1 MNIKLIR
8 KKAGEVAAD
17 VVVVAVREGHEL
29 TGAVA
34 RFPQMLRAAVTARA
48 RRVNFKGKV
57 ASTLSVQSDGC
68 DFVLVGVGDGAAGE
82 NWRRAASAAR
92 AAAAAS
98 HATTLVF
105 ALDNAEHPA
114 EVLGAVIEGL
124 LLAGYSFDKY
134 RTRKDDNYRGPA
146 TLTLSAPSLKDDLR
160 NRRCV
165 ERAEVVCQSVALARD
180 LVNEM
185 STFKTPSHLVSVA
198 RGLARR
204 GRVRCE
210 VWQGERLKREKMNG
224 IVAVSAGSKNPGAL
238 IKMVYKPRRRAR
250 SRIAIVGKG
259 ITFDSG
265 GLSLK
270 PAKSMETMKMDMSG
284 AAMVLA
290 LMKALPLLEPSVEVH
305 GFIAAAEN
313 MPGQGAQKPG
323 DVIRY
328 RNGVTAEVLNT
339 DAEGR
344 LVLADALCLAAELEP
359 DCIIDA
365 ATLTGACLVALGPR
379 VAGILGNDQ
388 ELIETLI
395 ACGTEAGEPLWQLP
409 LVEDY
414 MEDIRSSVADIK
426 NVGSGYAGTI
436 SAALFLRSFVGKVRW
451 AHLDIAGPAFTER
464 PLPYTPKGGTGFAIR
479 TLLAYLDSIG

>member
-1 MNIKLIR
+1 MNVKLIG
-8 KKAGEVAAD
+8 KKAGEVVAD

-34 RFPQMLRAAVTARA
+34 RFPKALRTSVTTRA
-48 RRVNFKGKV
+48 KRTHFKGKV
-57 ASTLSVQSDGC
+57 GSTLSVQGEHADM
-68 DFVLVGVGDGAAGE
+68 VLVGVGDGAAAE
-82 NWRRAASAAR
+82 HWRRAASAAR
-92 AAAAAS
+92 GAAAS
-98 HATTLVF
+98 AHAATLAL
-105 ALDNAEHPA
+105 ALDDAEHPA
-114 EVLGAVIEGL
+114 EILAAALEGL

-134 RTRKDDNYRGPA
+134 RTKKDDGYRGPKSV
-146 TLTLSAPSLKDDLR
+146 TLSAPSLKVDAR
-160 NRRCV
+160 NRASVDRTQ
-165 ERAEVVCQSVALARD
+165 AVCDAVALARD

-185 STFKTPSHLVSVA
+185 STLKTPGHLASVA
-198 RGLARR
+198 LGLARR
-204 GRVRCE
+204 GRVSCE
-210 VWQGERLKREKMNG
+210 VWQGERLRREKLHG
-224 IVAVSAGSKNPGAL
+224 ILAVSAGSRHPGAL
-238 IKMVYKPRRRAR
+238 IKMVYKPRRRSR

-284 AAMVLA
+284 AALVLA
-290 LMKALPLLEPSVEVH
+290 LMKALPVLEASVEVH

-313 MPGQGAQKPG
+313 MPGHGAQKPG

-344 LVLADALCLAAELEP
+344 LVLADALCLATEIEP

-365 ATLTGACLVALGPR
+365 ATLTGACMVALGTR

-388 ELIETLI
+388 ELIDALI
-395 ACGTEAGEPLWQLP
+395 ACGTQAGEPLWQLP

-426 NVGSGYAGTI
+426 NVGGGYAGTI
-436 SAALFLRSFVGKVRW
+436 SAALFLRSFIGKTKW
-451 AHLDIAGPAFTER
+451 AHLDIAGPAFTEK